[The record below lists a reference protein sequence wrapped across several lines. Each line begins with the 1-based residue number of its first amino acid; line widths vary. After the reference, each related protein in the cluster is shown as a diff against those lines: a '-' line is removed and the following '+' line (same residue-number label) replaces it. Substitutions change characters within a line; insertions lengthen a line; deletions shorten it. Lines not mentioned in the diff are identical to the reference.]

1 MPIVEGQKTERFD
14 KNNLL
19 DSNILCERIRRIFAW
34 FLLSLTLVYNKYIKE
49 KQRERHAKT
58 SKN

>member
-19 DSNILCERIRRIFAW
+19 DSNILCERIRTYIC
-34 FLLSLTLVYNKYIKE
+34 LVPPESYTCLQQVKE